1 MATKN
6 DILVLNP
13 DYLKKAGIEIS
24 NAKDAAAKAR
34 ASLTI
39 ANNGKGYIPQ
49 NAGSDMA
56 VQIVDYV
63 RQELNA
69 GESAM
74 KHVCVALASLDMAK
88 EYENAYD
95 ANGKPYTSMLSF
107 AMDILPNLAKSTV
120 AGYMAVGKN
129 IYVPAIRKRFGA
141 ASETLLSLPPST
153 LDAIK
158 ANLSRDDTRANTIEA
173 IKAAARQGTVTQRL
187 AKGIAKTVRDAVE
200 NQTIGNL
207 TATQVVKAAK
217 GDAPSLKI
225 VYPDKPQ
232 ESRTGGATANGGNKE
247 ARNSHNTDA
256 YNAVKARLMEYLKP
270 VMDHENRMIVLS
282 PSQTES
288 LSGFLKRAVLSDDI
302 NDARMA
308 LRAIFEIVTG

>member
-1 MATKN
+1 MADNK

-34 ASLTI
+34 AALTI

-74 KHVCVALASLDMAK
+74 KHVCVALASLDMAE
-88 EYENAYD
+88 EYKNAHD
-95 ANGKPYTSMLSF
+95 NNGKPYTSMLGF

-129 IYVPAIRKRFGA
+129 IYVPAIRNRFGA
-141 ASETLLSLPPST
+141 ASKTLLALPPST

-158 ANLSRDDTRANTIEA
+158 ANLGKDEYRNNTIEA
-173 IKAAARQGTVTQRL
+173 IKAASKQGNVTQRL
-187 AKGIAKTVRDAVE
+187 AKAIAKIVRDAVD
-200 NQTIGNL
+200 NKTIGNL
-207 TATQVVKAAK
+207 TAAQIVKAAK
-217 GDAPSLKI
+217 GDANTLKI
-225 VYPDKPQ
+225 VYPDKPT
-232 ESRTGGATANGGNKE
+232 ETRTGGATANGGNAAAQE
-247 ARNSHNTDA
+247 NHNNEA
-256 YNAVKARLMEYLKP
+256 YNVVKAKMREYVAMTEINGNKG
-270 VMDHENRMIVLS
+270 VAFT
-282 PSQTES
+282 QTQIDG
-288 LSGFLKRAVLSDDI
+288 LSGYLKRALTSNDE
-302 NDARMA
+302 NDARRVVRA
-308 LRAIFEIVTG
+308 LLEIITG